1 VAQTLSNKRKKLSPA
16 QELAL
21 ISQVD
26 RVCPL
31 DAEPL
36 FYKKNNQ
43 THKNYEIAHIYPLNP
58 TSDEAHLLQNEER
71 LGADVNDEDNLIP
84 LCKICHG
91 QFDKPRTVLEY
102 QELIA
107 IKKKAIERSGQEE
120 LWKTHPIKES
130 ILKIVD
136 AIYADAVED
145 IEAEIT
151 FTSKKVDE
159 KLNDTI
165 SRPTQRKIKNNVT
178 DYYTFIREK
187 LTLLDKAGDCTSE
200 IISSQIKGFYLIQKG
215 KGVSQQAAFDN
226 IVKWLNAKTKA
237 ESNDAAE
244 IITSFFIQ
252 NCEVFE

>member
-1 VAQTLSNKRKKLSPA
+1 MSNERKKLSPA

-21 ISQVD
+21 ISQVN

-36 FYKKNNQ
+36 FYK
-43 THKNYEIAHIYPLNP
+43 TGTRSFKNYEIAHIYPLNP
-58 TSDEAHLLQNEER
+58 TSNEESLLEKEER
-71 LGADVNDEDNLIP
+71 LGLDVNDEDNLIP
-84 LCKICHG
+84 LCTTCHTK
-91 QFDKPRTVLEY
+91 FDKPRTVEGY
-102 QELIA
+102 QELVA
-107 IKKKAIERSGQEE
+107 IKKKAIERSSQEE
-120 LWKTHPIKES
+120 LWKTNPIKES
-130 ILKIVD
+130 ILEIVS
-136 AIYADAVED
+136 AIYADADEG

-151 FTSKKVDE
+151 FNSMKVDE

-165 SRPTQRKIKNNVT
+165 SKPTRRKIKNNVT
-178 DYYTFIREK
+178 AYYTFIREK
-187 LTLLDKAGDCTSE
+187 LVLLDKAGDCTSE
-200 IISSQIKGFYLIQKG
+200 IISNQIKGFYLIQKG
-215 KGVSQQAAFDN
+215 NGVGQQAAFDN

>member
-1 VAQTLSNKRKKLSPA
+1 LSNDRKKLSPA

-36 FYKKNNQ
+36 FYKKG
-43 THKNYEIAHIYPLNP
+43 TRSFKNYDIAHIYPLNP
-58 TSDEAHLLQNEER
+58 TPDEERLLQNEER
-71 LGADVNDEDNLIP
+71 LGTDLNDEDNLIP
-84 LCKICHG
+84 LCTICHG
-91 QFDKPRTVLEY
+91 KFDKPRTVEGY
-102 QELIA
+102 QELFA
-107 IKKKAIERSGQEE
+107 IKKKAMERSGQEE
-120 LWKTHPIKES
+120 LWKTNPIKES

-136 AIYADAVED
+136 AIYADADEG

-151 FTSKKVDE
+151 FTSMKVDE
-159 KLNDTI
+159 KLDDTI
-165 SRPTQRKIKNNVT
+165 SRPTRRKIKNNVT

-187 LTLLDKAGDCTSE
+187 LVLLDKAGDCTSE
-200 IISSQIKGFYLIQKG
+200 IISNQIKGFYLIQKG
-215 KGVSQQAAFDN
+215 DGVSQQAAFDN

-252 NCEVFE
+252 NCEIFE